1 MNCWRKALNSL
12 KRWLSRLL
20 LAVLLAGQVVLHL
33 FRARIDPHNTR
44 EQMAN
49 VGPSSLLITL
59 LTGVSVGAVFTIQVA
74 REFINFGAGNVVG
87 GVLALALF
95 RELAPVLTGVVVAG
109 RIGSAFAA
117 EIGTMQVTE
126 QIDALLMLR
135 TDPVDYL
142 VVPRTLACCLMMP
155 VLSLG
160 FGLIG
165 LFAGSLVAQSAYGIP
180 LSIFFD
186 GIRNFLEPWD
196 VLSSLIKA
204 VIFGLVV
211 AAIGTNWGLTTTG
224 GARGVGESTTGS
236 VVTSLLMIFV
246 LDFFLSQFMFSGV
259 GDVAL

>member
-1 MNCWRKALNSL
+1 M
-12 KRWLSRLL
+12 
-20 LAVLLAGQVVLHL
+20 LHL
-33 FRARIDPHNTR
+33 FRARINPQNTQ

-59 LTGVSVGAVFTIQVA
+59 LTGLGVGGVFTIQVA

-109 RIGSAFAA
+109 RVGSAFAA
-117 EIGTMQVTE
+117 EIGTMQVSE

-155 VLSLG
+155 ILCLG

-165 LFAGSLVAQSAYGIP
+165 LMAGSVVAQSAYGIP
-180 LSIFFD
+180 ISSFFD
-186 GIRNFLEPWD
+186 SVRNFLEPWD
-196 VLSSLIKA
+196 VFSSLIKS
-204 VIFGLVV
+204 VLFGWIV

-236 VVTSLLMIFV
+236 VVTALLVIFV
-246 LDFFLSQFMFSGV
+246 ADFFLSLLMFSGI
-259 GDVAL
+259 GDATL